1 MNKVILKGRLTAE
14 PEIKYTQG
22 AEPVAVARFSIA
34 VSRGYKKGDSDV
46 TDFINCRA
54 FRKTAEFIGKY
65 FRKGQEILAEGQL
78 YIDTYESNGEKKK
91 SVYVSVTGVEFCGS
105 KESIAAGCAG
115 QEKNGGNKN
124 YAAENV
130 AEDDDLPF

>member
-22 AEPVAVARFSIA
+22 TEPVAVARFSVA

-65 FRKGQEILAEGQL
+65 FKKGQEILAEGQL
-78 YIDTYESNGEKKK
+78 HIDTYESNGEKKK

-105 KESIAAGCAG
+105 KGSAG
-115 QEKNGGNKN
+115 QEKNGGNEN
-124 YAAENV
+124 YSAEN
-130 AEDDDLPF
+130 AEEDDDLPF

>member
-1 MNKVILKGRLTAE
+1 MNKVIIKGRLTAE

-22 AEPVAVARFSIA
+22 AEPVAVARFGVA

-65 FRKGQEILAEGQL
+65 FKKGQEILAEGQL

-91 SVYVSVTGVEFCGS
+91 SVYVNVIGVEFCGS
-105 KESIAAGCAG
+105 KNSGGAVNSTGG
-115 QEKNGGNKN
+115 GTNGN
-124 YAAENV
+124 YKAENV